1 MPRKLSRSVRLL
13 IGAGVATLAIGAAP
27 AAASACEFP
36 ATSKVFAPFG
46 DTGDYFL
53 APGGD
58 FETRTWDISQGAGLV
73 NENETLGL
81 APGTRSLRLEREA
94 YATSPP
100 FCVSRDTPHLRFV
113 AKRLGA
119 GPLELEV
126 RAWENGQATGS
137 WNVSLMPGD
146 YQRWAPSGN
155 VDLNTSAFLAG
166 QTGTVTL
173 RFKSQGIW
181 QIDNVFIDP
190 YRR

>member
-1 MPRKLSRSVRLL
+1 MPRKLSRAVRLL

-36 ATSKVFAPFG
+36 ATTKAFAPFG
-46 DTGDYFL
+46 DAGDYFL

-58 FETRTWDISQGAGLV
+58 FEALTWQASYGARLV
-73 NENETLGL
+73 GENEPFGL
-81 APGTRSLRLEREA
+81 APGSHSVRLDRED
-94 YATSPP
+94 YLTSPP
-100 FCVSRDTPHLRFV
+100 VCVSRDTPHLRFV
-113 AKRLGA
+113 AKRLGS

-126 RAWENGQATGS
+126 RAWENQQVTGS
-137 WNVSLMPGD
+137 WSVTLAPGE

-155 VDLNTSAFLAG
+155 VDLNTSAFLAD

-173 RFKSQGIW
+173 RFKSQGTW
-181 QIDNVFIDP
+181 LIDNVFIDP